1 MNAFQIFFRK
11 QQGECSNVEVC
22 INTGTHTET
31 PWYILKIDLG
41 STIAAEFVANG
52 LQGQLTDF
60 MFEVRR
66 NAYERGYRD
75 AKRKH
80 KKAECF
86 PSMCYR
92 TWFEE
97 GK

>member
-1 MNAFQIFFRK
+1 MNNFKIHFRK
-11 QQGECSNVEVC
+11 QHGECQNVEVC
-22 INTGTHTET
+22 INTGANTET

-41 STIAAEFVANG
+41 STIAAEFVAEELNKR
-52 LQGQLTDF
+52 LQNL
-60 MFEVRR
+60 MEEVRR
-66 NAYERGYRD
+66 NAYERGWKD
-75 AKRKH
+75 AKRKRR
-80 KKAECF
+80 KTECF

>member
-1 MNAFQIFFRK
+1 MSDFQIHFRK

-22 INTGTHTET
+22 IHTGVRTET

-41 STIAAEFVANG
+41 STIAAEFVGAG
-52 LQGQLTDF
+52 LNERLQNLMEGI
-60 MFEVRR
+60 RR
-66 NAYERGYRD
+66 NAYERGYSD
-75 AKRKH
+75 AKSKR
-80 KKAECF
+80 KKAGCF
-86 PSMCYR
+86 PTMCRR